1 MFDLSQQIATMF
13 IFHFCKI
20 KHILS
25 TVNQIAKINDFNN
38 WWKPNQRVVLGFL
51 IKFLVFMMLSL
62 FPEYAMFLQRIEYL
76 KSETYIF
83 QPLKK
88 CTILNNTYM
97 YVLTLQGVQHIHL
110 LQLACSPTLITPY
123 NNTVCST

>member
-1 MFDLSQQIATMF
+1 MKTKPKSCIRLPYQVLSIYDA
-13 IFHFCKI
+13 
-20 KHILS
+20 
-25 TVNQIAKINDFNN
+25 
-38 WWKPNQRVVLGFL
+38 
-51 IKFLVFMMLSL
+51 LSL

-123 NNTVCST
+123 NNTERSY